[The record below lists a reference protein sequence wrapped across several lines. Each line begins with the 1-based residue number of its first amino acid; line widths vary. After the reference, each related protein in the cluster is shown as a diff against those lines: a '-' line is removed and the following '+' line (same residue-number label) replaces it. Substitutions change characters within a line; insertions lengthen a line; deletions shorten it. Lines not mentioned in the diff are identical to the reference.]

1 MFKIV
6 RKERLNSAV
15 VLLEIDAPYIAKKAE
30 AGQFV
35 IVRASEQGER
45 LPFTIADYDREK
57 GSITIII
64 QVVGGS
70 TMEIDR
76 VTDEGYLLDVVGP
89 LGIAT
94 EYGDAKRAA
103 VVGGGV
109 GCAIA
114 YPQAKKLFGMGAEV
128 DVIAGFRSKDIVI
141 LENEMKA
148 ASTELHICT
157 DDGSYGT
164 KGFVT
169 NKLEELI
176 NSGKNYDLVIAIGP
190 VIMMKFVCD
199 ITKKYG
205 IKTIVSLN
213 PLMIDGTGMCGCCR
227 VTVDGKVRYAC
238 VEGPDFDGHLVDFD
252 ELMRRNST
260 YKEHEKAHVCRLTGG
275 VRNG

>member
-94 EYGDAKRAA
+94 EYGDAKRVA